1 MISSTRTLS
10 LFTLL
15 FTLLLFTLML
25 GIFLCSIVADAEQ
38 ERFYVRHYKTKNTL
52 QLISVVIRHGD
63 RAPLNTY
70 PNDPYIN
77 NSMEPYGWGQ
87 LTDKGRK
94 YQYNQGLFLRKR
106 YDDFL
111 GSIYHPDIF
120 YLQSTAYDR
129 TKMSGMLE
137 AAALWKPNSKQ
148 MFELGLPWQPVTLH
162 YQEFKK
168 DTENMN
174 LTLPIWTKNYYPDKL
189 KPLYL
194 LGERLY
200 TYNDECRK
208 LYGGAILKKII
219 ADMKGRKQGTLPERR
234 KMFMYLGHD
243 ITVVSLL
250 NTMHIWYDQIPYYNI
265 MIIIELHENEGKW
278 NVQIF
283 LRNTTAHEPYP
294 MTIPGCTVACPLDK
308 FVEILKPM
316 IPDNWEEEC
325 KVNDSNY
332 VIPPPPYL

>member
-87 LTDKGRK
+87 LTD
-94 YQYNQGLFLRKR
+94 L
-106 YDDFL
+106 
-111 GSIYHPDIF
+111 
-120 YLQSTAYDR
+120 
-129 TKMSGMLE
+129 M
-137 AAALWKPNSKQ
+137 
-148 MFELGLPWQPVTLH
+148 LPWYMCPRYAQLRSSVNDLPEIRKVHQDNKQLFRELSNFTGMPFMTVDHITSFYDMLIA
-162 YQEFKK
+162 E
-168 DTENMN
+168 ENMN